1 MKLQRVIH
9 YLEDGR
15 RKYVTHNGQI
25 EKWSEC
31 ELANL
36 RRNFERFGQS
46 AYTADFAKYDVTV
59 AELRRRYPEA
69 KIVRVAAFEHED
81 YDLPLNPDIIF

>member
-31 ELANL
+31 ELENL
-36 RRNFERFGQS
+36 RRNFEHFGQS

-59 AELRRRYPEA
+59 TGLRRRYPDA
-69 KIVRVAAFEHED
+69 KIIRVSAFEHED